1 MSVLFEQFFSTL
13 LSSTVEWLAGFRVHH
28 AAKPVTGAGSESS
41 FLHGPWRCYL
51 EAGHPEQNKPS
62 GRESG
67 LEQMVDGVDGVD
79 GEDAVEQAA
88 AVPPARDE
96 PKQMKLLGK

>member
-1 MSVLFEQFFSTL
+1 M
-13 LSSTVEWLAGFRVHH
+13 
-28 AAKPVTGAGSESS
+28 
-41 FLHGPWRCYL
+41 
-51 EAGHPEQNKPS
+51 
-62 GRESG
+62 
-67 LEQMVDGVDGVD
+67 DGVDGVD